1 MINMYNY
8 KRIRMILL
16 CILLSVI
23 FSACGNGASSEKE
36 VKLVGTPKSDTSQ
49 SNTKEDQVKKQEVN
63 NLNDQQ
69 ESTKTEVNKTEVNK
83 TVKASSSSEKKV
95 TIPKIEYKLSNRI
108 IVLDPGHAAKADLDK
123 EPVAPNSNTLKYKQT
138 GGAEGVSTKTPE
150 YKVNMNVALKLKNYL
165 EQEGFQV
172 IMTKT
177 DNSKTLSNIKRAEI
191 GNEAGAGL
199 VIRIH
204 ADSSDNKSARGASM
218 LVPEN
223 NENTKDIYKQ
233 SKAFGQA
240 VLATLINE
248 VGMKNRGV
256 VERSDMTG
264 FNWSKVPVILVEM
277 GFLSNSEEDKMLSDS
292 AYQDKIAKAI
302 AKGVAALEK

>member
-1 MINMYNY
+1 MYNY

-23 FSACGNGASSEKE
+23 FSACGNGDSSEKD
-36 VKLVGTPKSDTSQ
+36 VKLVGTPKNNTSE
-49 SNTKEDQVKKQEVN
+49 SNTKEDQVKNQEVN
-63 NLNDQQ
+63 NSNNQQ
-69 ESTKTEVNKTEVNK
+69 ESTKTEVNK

-95 TIPKIEYKLSNRI
+95 TIPKIEYKLSNKI

-123 EPVAPNSNTLKYKQT
+123 EPVAPNSKTLKYKQT

-150 YKVNMNVALKLKNYL
+150 YKVNMNVAIKLKNYL

-177 DNSKTLSNIKRAEI
+177 DNSNTLSNIKRAEI
-191 GNEAGAGL
+191 GNEAGAAL
-199 VIRIH
+199 VVRIH

-218 LVPEN
+218 LVPAN

-233 SKAFGQA
+233 SKDFGQA

-264 FNWSKVPVILVEM
+264 FNWSTVPVILVEM